1 MSHSLQ
7 GKLREAEQLYRE
19 ALEIQFEVLGD
30 EHPAVG
36 RSLSNLALLLKNQ
49 VGGYCAIYNPAV
61 RIESHCLSQGKLEAA
76 KPLYRRAL
84 AIHRKLYGNEHPAVA
99 IDLNNLA
106 MLLHLQ
112 VWKKCRI

>member
-7 GKLREAEQLYRE
+7 ANSERQSSYTVKHSRYNLKSSEMNIQQLE
-19 ALEIQFEVLGD
+19 L
-30 EHPAVG
+30 G

-49 VGGYCAIYNPAV
+49 VGGYCAIYNPAM
-61 RIESHCLSQGKLEAA
+61 RIESHFLSQGKLEAA

-106 MLLHLQ
+106 MLLRLQ
-112 VWKKCRI
+112 V